1 MQFQVDRLPLEAV
14 IGWDV
19 TQNGNLAELLQ
30 EPSLMGALE
39 GAAITVLARGVKYPP
54 GTDPFGVGPTA
65 AGTFPAGTTLLT
77 AANCTTSSTNTT
89 NPFRSNFW
97 CNPSAIDGLGI
108 TNSSQGGGGIF
119 VHGWGHN
126 IQIANNRIA
135 NNSGTLS
142 GGINIGQG
150 EFPPGY
156 TVGSTTNADPRPCQ
170 SQTGLP
176 AGTQLQYCL
185 DLNVNVHH
193 NAVTAN
199 MSVGDEL
206 FSATPAGAG
215 GGAVCRRLRSCIM
228 RHKSARGGPSD
239 PLQLVLGEDHQQHH
253 RRQRCRLGW
262 RWNFAAGCVGGEHHQ
277 QHHHLQRHHRFSGSA
292 VQYARGSAGQL
303 VGADV
308 HLELRHDIGA
318 ATGWTRGHS
327 EQLEPD
333 REYSRNDHLPRGSL
347 RRHHGQQRN
356 LPDRLVP
363 GAV

>member
-1 MQFQVDRLPLEAV
+1 SSNPDDPTRAFTCPAAMQFQVDRLPLEAV

-126 IQIANNRIA
+126 IQIANNRIY
-135 NNSGTLS
+135 NNAGTMS
-142 GGINIGQG
+142 GGINVGQG
-150 EFPPGY
+150 EFPPAY
-156 TVGSTTNADPRPCQ
+156 LQGSATNAPPGSCELSTVANVQ
-170 SQTGLP
+170 LP
-176 AGTQLQYCL
+176 YCHN
-185 DLNVNVHH
+185 LNVNVHH
-193 NAVTAN
+193 NSITSN
-199 MSVGDEL
+199 SSLGDEL

-215 GGAVCRRLRSCIM
+215 GVSFCTGSDYYKFNYNWLCGNLSTGDGGGLVHMGFSKNGQIAHNSILFNQSTNPTIPTNGGGIVVMGAPDV
-228 RHKSARGGPSD
+228 D
-239 PLQLVLGEDHQQHH
+239 PPCG
-253 RRQRCRLGW
+253 
-262 RWNFAAGCVGGEHHQ
+262 
-277 QHHHLQRHHRFSGSA
+277 
-292 VQYARGSAGQL
+292 
-303 VGADV
+303 
-308 HLELRHDIGA
+308 
-318 ATGWTRGHS
+318 
-327 EQLEPD
+327 
-333 REYSRNDHLPRGSL
+333 
-347 RRHHGQQRN
+347 
-356 LPDRLVP
+356 
-363 GAV
+363 